1 MQLNL
6 SFGNG
11 AKYLQMK
18 MEKKGGEIA
27 KNGEDCEW
35 LTRKMS
41 RNFQDE

>member
-18 MEKKGGEIA
+18 MEKRGE
-27 KNGEDCEW
+27 ER
-35 LTRKMS
+35 LQKME
-41 RNFQDE
+41 RTANN